1 MIDFYYEGGPL
12 FMSLVTLA
20 GLVAFGLLTEVLIKM
35 TRGNE
40 PSSKKLK
47 SIPIAG
53 SIAFMMGMLSQVI
66 GLYQAVSA
74 IQAAGDVSPALIAG
88 GFQVSLIAPIYGL
101 ILFMLSL
108 IAYLVINLLY
118 SYREEKTF
126 S

>member
-20 GLVAFGLLTEVLIKM
+20 GLVAFGLLTEVLIKI

-47 SIPIAG
+47 SIPLAG

-118 SYREEKTF
+118 SYREEKAL